1 MAEEVLN
8 EMQPEPQPEMQ
19 PENAPSTGARIWAGV
34 KEWFRKKVVALKVKP
49 HNIPLVV
56 LAITSICFLL
66 FLQKFSIA
74 INASANDARTK
85 ATGICI
91 FISTLLSILVL
102 VSFLNAFPKRK
113 KPNIFFIVLVFA
125 MIAGMLA
132 CDSVYYVQMENCIEA
147 NLTVAP
153 KICDNVR
160 PGQPK
165 IIAHIVLLSV
175 SAVVFALLPVY
186 GRLIKKI
193 NTSKKLESATENM
206 NSGIDINED

>member
-1 MAEEVLN
+1 MSEEVLN
-8 EMQPEPQPEMQ
+8 EIQQEPQPAPQ
-19 PENAPSTGARIWAGV
+19 PENAPTAGAKAWAAV

-49 HNIPLVV
+49 QIIPLVV

-66 FLQKFSIA
+66 FLQKVSTAIA
-74 INASANDARTK
+74 ASFGTKETK

-113 KPNIFFIVLVFA
+113 KPNIFFIVLVFV

-147 NLTVAP
+147 KGVGSEFSQSI
-153 KICDNVR
+153 K

-165 IIAHIVLLSV
+165 IIAHIVLLAV
-175 SAVVFALLPVY
+175 SAAVFALLPVY
-186 GRLIKKI
+186 SRLIRKI

-206 NSGIDINED
+206 NGGIDINED